1 MAWFGIA
8 CALAGALLLLSS
20 EFAAISG
27 QPIGSLLVLLAAAA
41 WGYGTVVLK
50 RTPMDMP
57 TISLTFWM
65 LVISLVPSVILAAIF
80 EQMDWRMP
88 NPTEWWTIIYNA
100 LIVFGF
106 AQVVWYRLARN
117 LPPVASSLSV
127 MMIPVV
133 GVFSG
138 ALILGETPH
147 WQDYSAIVLILIAM
161 STVMLK
167 PRQSQ

>member
-147 WQDYSAIVLILIAM
+147 WQDYFAIVLILIAM